1 MFDAHIECDIKSKK
15 DLLEMITLFKQH
27 KPKEAAFDTETTGLN
42 IGIDKPFLFQFGW
55 VYANK
60 VYSFAIDLE
69 KFPKLGYETIWSV
82 FKLVQRIPVFMG
94 HNIKYDLHMC
104 HNIGL
109 DYNTNNLLDT
119 QCCIRLA
126 HDALT
131 PANGGPPLGLKEYS
145 TQFINKTAK
154 DHERLLK
161 TERTNIAKEYNL
173 ILIKQL
179 KACPNPPE
187 GYKSWTKGALEE
199 LFKDVLATAED
210 LPTQEMRDIYNSWY
224 AELPDRIKI
233 NMKTPF
239 VESDDVPYDLLNR
252 ENVLRYS
259 HKDIYYTLAVYYKT
273 MPVIDARKNRAALK
287 IECDVILPLLH
298 MERTGFKIDKQYV
311 FEAKDR
317 MYNYIQRRRKDLF
330 DLINENISIGQ
341 HQRIKEILNE
351 KWGLNV
357 ASTGNDALGIIIPEL
372 KREGYTEAVSFIN
385 TVQELRTLEKWYS
398 TYLLRFVNEIR
409 KSDRIYTQINQAGT
423 VSGRVTSDFQQFPK
437 YGIRTIDDEPL
448 FNPRDMVIK
457 SDDSVGLFY
466 LDYSQIELRLQ
477 ALYTILVGEPD
488 LNLCRAYMP
497 YKCVRVVDD
506 GDIGCGLAQYHFEEF
521 DYNNPEHIKHA
532 YDWKWYLKEDTNK
545 EWVKTDVHAATT
557 SLAFPDLDP
566 SSEEFS
572 KYRGKV
578 GKRVNFA
585 KNYGAQ
591 YNKIATMFP
600 EYNFDEE
607 TLHRIDDAYY
617 KAFPGVK
624 KYHEYC
630 YEIARTQV
638 YATNLF
644 GVRYYGLTGHK
655 LINCLVQGSGAY
667 FLKLKMIAVHNYLKE
682 NNYKSRFQMNIHD
695 EMSFELVK
703 GEEHIIFDIQKIM
716 QEYPDGLVPI
726 VADLEVSKTSWA
738 NKVECETLE
747 DVKAILY

>member
-1 MFDAHIECDIKSKK
+1 MFDAHIEKDIKTKK
-15 DLLEMITLFKQH
+15 DLLEMIMLFKQH
-27 KPKEAAFDTETTGLN
+27 KPTECAFDTETTGLN
-42 IGIDKPFLFQFGW
+42 IGLDKPFLFQFGW
-55 VYANK
+55 VHHNQ
-60 VYSFAIDLE
+60 VYSFAIDIE
-69 KFPKLGYETIWSV
+69 AHPKLGYETVWSA
-82 FKLVQRIPVFMG
+82 FKLVQKIKVFMG

-104 HNIGL
+104 HNLGL
-109 DYNTNNLLDT
+109 DYETNNVLDT

-131 PANGGPPLGLKEYS
+131 PKNGGPPLGLKEYA
-145 TQFINKTAK
+145 TQFINRTAK
-154 DHERLLK
+154 DHEHLLK
-161 TERTNIAKEYNL
+161 QERTEIAKEYNRVL
-173 ILIKQL
+173 IAKL
-179 KACPNPPE
+179 KGFPNPPE
-187 GYKSWTKGALEE
+187 GYKSWTKGALED
-199 LFKDVLATAED
+199 LFKDVISTAED
-210 LPTQEMRDIYNSWY
+210 LPTQEMRDVYHEWYNT
-224 AELPDRIKI
+224 LPECIRD
-233 NMKTPF
+233 NMTTPF
-239 VESDDVPYDLLNR
+239 VESDNVPYNLLNR
-252 ENVLRYS
+252 ENVIRYS

-273 MPVIDARKNRAALK
+273 MPVIKARKNLEALK

-298 MERTGFKIDKQYV
+298 MERTGFQIDKQYV

-317 MYNYIQRRRKDLF
+317 MYNYIKQRRS
-330 DLINENISIGQ
+330 DLINLVGEDVKVAQ
-341 HQRIKEILNE
+341 HARIKEILYE
-351 KWGLNV
+351 KWQLRV
-357 ASTGNDALGIIIPEL
+357 TSTGNDELGVMIPTL
-372 KREGYTEAVSFIN
+372 KREGYTEAVEFIN
-385 TVQELRTLEKWYS
+385 IIQELRTLEKWYS
-398 TYLLRFVNEIR
+398 TYLLRFINVLK

-437 YGIRTIDDEPL
+437 YGIRTVDDQPL

-457 SDDSVGLFY
+457 SKDTVGLFY

-477 ALYTILVGEPD
+477 ALYTILVGSPD

-497 YKCVRVVDD
+497 YECYYIESDP
-506 GDIGCGLAQYHFEEF
+506 IGCGLCNNNMIPF

-532 YDWKWYLKEDTNK
+532 YDWKWYRKEDDK
-545 EWVKTDVHAATT
+545 EWIKTDVHAATT
-557 SLAFPDLDP
+557 AIAFPDLDKD
-566 SSEEFS
+566 SEEFH

-667 FLKLKMIAVHNYLKE
+667 FLKLKMIAVDKYLREHNCR
-682 NNYKSRFQMNIHD
+682 SRFQMNIHD
-695 EMSFELVK
+695 EMSFELVQ
-703 GEEHIIFDIQKIM
+703 GEENIIFDIQNIM
-716 QEYPDGLVPI
+716 QDYPDGLVPI
-726 VADLEVSKTSWA
+726 VADLEVTNTSWA